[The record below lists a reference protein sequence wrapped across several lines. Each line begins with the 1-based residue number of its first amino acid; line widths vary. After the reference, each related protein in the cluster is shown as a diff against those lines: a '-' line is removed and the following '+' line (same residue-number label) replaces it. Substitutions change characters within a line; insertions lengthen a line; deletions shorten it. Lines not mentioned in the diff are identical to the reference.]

1 MTVSPGRMVG
11 SLALALVLGTLI
23 PIIAVLQISLLAPV
37 LMLCGIVGVH
47 LWARAGWVPAAVL
60 FTAALGS
67 TLWLIGPV
75 GVPLLLL
82 AAILPALLTARGV
95 TQKQPFFRQLNRGI
109 VVYVAGLVAAM
120 LAAYTMF
127 GGGMIARFM
136 DVLRVEF
143 TRMPDAALQ
152 PFADAVNSAL
162 SLGGA
167 PGGGTFTVQM
177 YREQLSGI
185 LDLMQQTYA
194 QLLPGTLLS
203 GALLSGVLSVL
214 WGNWTLARQGMA
226 TNESFI
232 GIGQWFLPAQV
243 TLGALGLWAAGFL
256 LANSAYAAGATVYS
270 TVAEVAGSVF
280 VIQALCAVDRRLM
293 AGGGSAG
300 RRKVLITALAVVALI
315 FRGLGSLLCAL
326 GVMSALF
333 GSHGAVRMWM
343 DRRQNDHT
351 DRDDPD
357 Q

>member
-1 MTVSPGRMVG
+1 MTVSPGRMAG
-11 SLALALVLGTLI
+11 SVALALILGALL
-23 PIIAVLQISLLAPV
+23 PLIAVLQISLLAPV
-37 LMLCGIVGVH
+37 LMLCGIFGVY
-47 LWARAGWVPAAVL
+47 LRVRAGWVPAAL
-60 FTAALGS
+60 LYAAALGS
-67 TLWLIGPV
+67 TLYMIGAV

-82 AAILPALLTARGV
+82 AAILPALLTSRGAM
-95 TQKQPFFRQLNRGI
+95 QKQPFFRQLNQG
-109 VVYVAGLVAAM
+109 VAAYALGLVAAM
-120 LAAYTMF
+120 LAAYAAF

-143 TRMPDAALQ
+143 ARMPDAALQ

-162 SLGGA
+162 ALSGSRGTGA
-167 PGGGTFTVQM
+167 FTVQM

-214 WGNWTLARQGMA
+214 WGNWTMARRGMA

-232 GIGQWFLPAQV
+232 GISRWFLPSQV
-243 TLGALGLWAAGFL
+243 TLGALALWAAGFL
-256 LANSAYAAGATVYS
+256 LANSAYKAGATVYA
-270 TVAEVAGSVF
+270 TVAQLAGSVF
-280 VIQALCAVDRRLM
+280 AIQALCAVDRRLL

-300 RRKVLITALAVVALI
+300 RRKALITVLAVLALI
-315 FRGLGSLLCAL
+315 FKGLGSLLCAL
-326 GVMSALF
+326 GAISALF

-343 DRRQNDHT
+343 NRRQNDHT